1 MARHSTT
8 PAISVES
15 LVGTALQILQDYGLA
30 DLSMRRV
37 AGQLG
42 VQPSALYWHVPDK
55 QSLLALVCDR
65 ILDDVAVPELTG
77 DWRDDVRTRALL
89 LHDALLVTRDAAE
102 LTASVVALGTGG
114 HRLRELIHDAA
125 GGSSQPGQPEEPEQP
140 EQPADT
146 AVLIDALVALLLG
159 DAMIAQQRSQAQ
171 RLGLLPPEP
180 ELEHT
185 SASVDFSSRFA
196 LLLR

>member
-65 ILDDVAVPELTG
+65 ILDDVATPELTG

-89 LHDALLVTRDAAE
+89 LHDALLATRDAAE

-125 GGSSQPGQPEEPEQP
+125 APSSQPSQPEEP

-171 RLGLLPPEP
+171 HLGLLPPEP
-180 ELEHT
+180 EVEDT
-185 SASVDFSSRFA
+185 SVSVDFSARLA